1 MRVKFTS
8 LEQLQESFNK
18 TYKDYETEKRV
29 EETLDKEIEVYF
41 DEHDLVYNEANEFLG
56 ELIDY

>member
-18 TYKDYETEKRV
+18 TYKDYETEKRA

-41 DEHDLVYNEANEFLG
+41 DEHDFVYNEANEFLG